1 LKDKSSNLFEFE
13 LTLLGEGFKRIMGL
27 DEVGRGCLAGP
38 VVAGGVI
45 LSPNDIPV
53 GITDSKKLRDADR
66 RRLSVEIKDKAI
78 YWTIC
83 ECDIHEID
91 SLNILWA
98 SLKAMQKCENAE
110 NANPDYLLI
119 DGNRYIPTVTP
130 HSCLVKGDSRSASIA
145 AASIIAKVYR
155 DDLMLQ
161 LSKEY
166 PEFNWQRNV
175 GYPTRDHYNAL
186 NEFGI
191 TQYHRTGFNLKT
203 TKIYQAKAPIS
214 L

>member
-1 LKDKSSNLFEFE
+1 MKEKSNSLFKIEE
-13 LTLLGEGFKRIMGL
+13 RLLEEGFDRIMGL

-38 VVAGGVI
+38 VVAAGVI
-45 LSPNDIPV
+45 LNPNDIPE
-53 GITDSKKLRDADR
+53 GISDSKKLTNLER
-66 RRLSVEIKDKAI
+66 RRLTLEIKNRAL

-83 ECDIHEID
+83 ECDVNEIA

-98 SLKAMQKCENAE
+98 SLKAMQKCEYKE
-110 NANPDYLLI
+110 NAKPDYLII
-119 DGNRYIPTVTP
+119 DGNRYIPTITP

-155 DDLMLQ
+155 DDLMIQ

-166 PEFNWQRNV
+166 PEFKWDRNA
-175 GYPTRDHYNAL
+175 GYATKDHYDAL
-186 NEFGI
+186 QEFGI
-191 TQYHRTGFNLKT
+191 TPHHRTGFSLKT
-203 TKIYQAKAPIS
+203 DKIYQAKAPIS